1 MGYPTSAL
9 PQLRNET
16 NNEIKLEDKE
26 GSLFAS
32 LFWMVGI
39 FSAPF
44 GGILSG
50 WIGRRKLIIFAAP
63 IVVCGWMVIGL
74 AQNKEMLYAGRIMT
88 SGQQNF

>member
-1 MGYPTSAL
+1 
-9 PQLRNET
+9 
-16 NNEIKLEDKE
+16 
-26 GSLFAS
+26 
-32 LFWMVGI
+32 MVGI

-50 WIGRRKLIIFAAP
+50 WLGRRKLIIFAAP

-88 SGQQNF
+88 SGQQKGLFKMTPACIPPDVFRNPLCIFDETWCVISILP